1 MEITKIEFK
10 AVEKITE
17 QANDDAVL
25 ELAEVQLALIGGGI
39 GDVVFG

>member
-10 AVEKITE
+10 AVEKIAE
-17 QANDDAVL
+17 QANEEAVR
-25 ELAEVQLALIGGGI
+25 ELTEIQLALVGGGI